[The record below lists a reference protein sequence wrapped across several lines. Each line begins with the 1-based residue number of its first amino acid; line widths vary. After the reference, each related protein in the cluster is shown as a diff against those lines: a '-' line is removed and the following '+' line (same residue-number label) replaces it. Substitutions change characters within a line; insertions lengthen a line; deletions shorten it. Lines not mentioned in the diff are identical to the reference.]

1 MNAYLWKDTPFEA
14 FAAEIDST
22 RLHRVA
28 YFIGAIEL
36 RVRDLFAGETPHE
49 ARDVARI
56 MMHAVAGKVPED
68 KAEERISEIVATW
81 RKRRSSH

>member
-1 MNAYLWKDTPFEA
+1 MNAYLWKDTPFET

-22 RLHRVA
+22 RLHRLA

-36 RVRDLFAGETPHE
+36 RVRELFNGDTPHE

-56 MMHAVAGKVPED
+56 MMHVVSGKIPD
-68 KAEERISEIVATW
+68 DLAEARIGEIVAAW
-81 RKRRSSH
+81 RKRRGSN